1 MGTLK
6 EKAQSILTEKNN
18 KIIPGNIKKDV
29 QIFDVTGTLDVIDT
43 SDADAREID
52 IAQYKT
58 AYVNGEKVSGQLE
71 DLRGSSGVSGFKVRI
86 DGSTG
91 NSFNI
96 GTAMIDSTSGAIINN
111 RVEMTSNLPF
121 TAITNEIG
129 LTADKIKLGE
139 NVLGITGTYDGT
151 AVVKIPIA
159 YEEQHIVIDFSKIAD
174 VIESYIKD
182 VPEHA
187 NFVIETDESDT
198 LNPFIRIAT
207 MTYGMDGDAMTKP
220 ALALSINQTT
230 EEVTL
235 VYVNYEMNGVRNV
248 QSMGSYS
255 VQSTEYMRG
264 DMTLAELVNLF
275 NFIKEGY
282 INISSNAEIYNDF
295 DNVYFCFS
303 NPSTGES
310 YTISENIDSSFIR
323 IEDK

>member
-6 EKAQSILTEKNN
+6 NKAQSILTEKNN
-18 KIIPGNIKKDV
+18 KIIPNNIKKDV

-86 DGSTG
+86 DGSTD

-96 GTAMIDSTSGAIINN
+96 GTSMINSTPGTIINN
-111 RVEMTSNLPF
+111 GVEMQSNLPF

-129 LTADKIKLGE
+129 LTA
-139 NVLGITGTYDGT
+139 GTYDGT

-159 YEEQHIVIDFSKIAD
+159 YEEQHIVLDFSKIAD

-230 EEVTL
+230 EEVKL

-264 DMTLAELVNLF
+264 DMTLANLVNLF

>member
-1 MGTLK
+1 MKPPNLLYPPVLTK
-6 EKAQSILTEKNN
+6 EIVSNSYKRDGSIVDYTRYPE
-18 KIIPGNIKKDV
+18 
-29 QIFDVTGTLDVIDT
+29 
-43 SDADAREID
+43 REITD
-52 IAQYKT
+52 
-58 AYVNGEKVSGQLE
+58 
-71 DLRGSSGVSGFKVRI
+71 
-86 DGSTG
+86 
-91 NSFNI
+91 
-96 GTAMIDSTSGAIINN
+96 
-111 RVEMTSNLPF
+111 
-121 TAITNEIG
+121 
-129 LTADKIKLGE
+129 
-139 NVLGITGTYDGT
+139 
-151 AVVKIPIA
+151 
-159 YEEQHIVIDFSKIAD
+159 
-174 VIESYIKD
+174 
-182 VPEHA
+182 

-264 DMTLAELVNLF
+264 DMTLANLVNLF
-275 NFIKEGY
+275 NFIEEGY

-303 NPSTGES
+303 NPSTGEL

>member
-6 EKAQSILTEKNN
+6 NKAQSILTEKNN
-18 KIIPGNIKKDV
+18 KIIPNNIKKGV

-58 AYVNGEKVSGQLE
+58 AYVDGQKVSGQLE
-71 DLRGSSGVSGFKVRI
+71 DLRGSSGASGFKVRI

-111 RVEMTSNLPF
+111 RVEMESTLPF

-139 NVLGITGTYDGT
+139 NVLGITGTYGGT

-174 VIESYIKD
+174 VIESYIED

-207 MTYGMDGDAMTKP
+207 MTYGMYGDAMTKP
-220 ALALSINQTT
+220 ALALSINQTR
-230 EEVTL
+230 EAVTL
-235 VYVNYEMNGVRNV
+235 VYVNYDMNGTKNV
-248 QSMGSYS
+248 QPMGIYS
-255 VQSTEYMRG
+255 VQSTDYMDG
-264 DMTLAELVNLF
+264 DMTLTKLVNLF
-275 NFIKEGY
+275 NFIEEGY
-282 INISSNAEIYNDF
+282 IDISSNAEIYNDF

-323 IEDK
+323 IEAK

>member
-6 EKAQSILTEKNN
+6 NKAQSILTEKNN
-18 KIIPGNIKKDV
+18 KIIPNNIKKGV

-58 AYVNGEKVSGQLE
+58 AYVDGEKVSGQLE
-71 DLRGSSGVSGFKVRI
+71 DLRGSSNASGFKVRI

-96 GTAMIDSTSGAIINN
+96 GTSMIDSTSGAIINN
-111 RVEMTSNLPF
+111 RVEMESTLPF

-139 NVLGITGTYDGT
+139 NVLGITGTYSGT
-151 AVVKIPIA
+151 LVKIPIA
-159 YEEQHIVIDFSKIAD
+159 HEEQHIVIDFSKIAD
-174 VIESYIKD
+174 VIESYIED

-264 DMTLAELVNLF
+264 DMTLANLVNLF
-275 NFIKEGY
+275 NFIEEGY

-303 NPSTGES
+303 NPSTGEL

>member
-6 EKAQSILTEKNN
+6 NKAQSILTEKNN
-18 KIIPGNIKKDV
+18 KIIPNNIKKDV

-52 IAQYKT
+52 IAKYKT
-58 AYVNGEKVSGQLE
+58 AYVDGEKVSGQLE
-71 DLRGSSGVSGFKVRI
+71 DLRGSSGVLGFKVRI
-86 DGSTG
+86 DGSTD

-96 GTAMIDSTSGAIINN
+96 GTSMINSTPGTIINN
-111 RVEMTSNLPF
+111 GVEMQSNLPF

-139 NVLGITGTYDGT
+139 NVLGITGTYSGT
-151 AVVKIPIA
+151 LVKIPIH

-174 VIESYIKD
+174 VIENYIKD
-182 VPEHA
+182 VPAHA

-220 ALALSINQTT
+220 ALALSINQTR
-230 EEVTL
+230 EAVTL
-235 VYVNYEMNGVRNV
+235 VYVNYDMNGTKNV
-248 QSMGSYS
+248 QTMGTYS
-255 VQSTEYMRG
+255 VQSTDYMDG
-264 DMTLAELVNLF
+264 DMTLTKLVNLF

-282 INISSNAEIYNDF
+282 IDISSNAEIYNDF

-303 NPSTGES
+303 NPSTEES